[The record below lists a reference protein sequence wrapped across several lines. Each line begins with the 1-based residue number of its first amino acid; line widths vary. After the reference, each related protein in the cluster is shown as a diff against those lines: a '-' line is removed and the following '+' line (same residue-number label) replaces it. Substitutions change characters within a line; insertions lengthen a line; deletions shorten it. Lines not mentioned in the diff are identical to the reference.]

1 MVIAPLECQLDRI
14 VKRDHCTN
22 EQALAI
28 LATQPNLEQRLETAD
43 DVLVNESGL
52 SELKEKVNK
61 LHKKYLKEAKIKQKQ

>member
-1 MVIAPLECQLDRI
+1 
-14 VKRDHCTN
+14 
-22 EQALAI
+22 
-28 LATQPNLEQRLETAD
+28 D